1 MKNQLNLK
9 IPNMKN
15 QYTKYYLTFFYLCST
30 LMLFAQPG
38 ATDET
43 GNLESTDAP
52 APINDYIWVLALIGL
67 IMVFWKLK
75 SLQNEKIAIKIE

>member
-1 MKNQLNLK
+1 
-9 IPNMKN
+9 
-15 QYTKYYLTFFYLCST
+15 
-30 LMLFAQPG
+30 MLFAQPG

-67 IMVFWKLK
+67 ILVFWKLK